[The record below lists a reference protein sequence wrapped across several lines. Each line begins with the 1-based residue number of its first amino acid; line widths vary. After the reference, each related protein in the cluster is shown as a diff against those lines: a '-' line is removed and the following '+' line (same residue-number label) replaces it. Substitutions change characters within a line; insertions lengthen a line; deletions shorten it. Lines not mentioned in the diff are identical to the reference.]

1 MFIYVW
7 RQKKYLKNGRQD
19 FFQFKEDDYY
29 YFVPSS
35 KQHRDHQ
42 HWLQCHSIP
51 SRPSATW
58 RTPRTRT
65 LSTCTWLR
73 YVKMS
78 QAHRTAAEAATI
90 PFQKHVHQKLVRRY
104 FLILL
109 LFVCVM
115 NRAYWHNSF
124 YFFPALFLS
133 FSLSLFLFYL
143 FLKPASSRAI
153 RSSAQKNYE
162 VNWRRLFTTC
172 RKRWGGIVE
181 FGWWWW

>member
-1 MFIYVW
+1 MFSIYVFDLCSRYSCGNSFWDVRLTYVVFLFLCVSQYFVSFVSIFLYAINNHSSMGMFIYVW

-109 LFVCVM
+109 L
-115 NRAYWHNSF
+115 S
-124 YFFPALFLS
+124 
-133 FSLSLFLFYL
+133 YL
-143 FLKPASSRAI
+143 YINL
-153 RSSAQKNYE
+153 
-162 VNWRRLFTTC
+162 
-172 RKRWGGIVE
+172 
-181 FGWWWW
+181 